1 MKEVLAMKKLALAS
15 AVILLAGCM
24 SVPKGGAQT
33 APQMAPQ
40 TAAALAGDSFAGTIV
55 RGHAAGAMANP
66 HIIAEVQ
73 GEDGMVVTFTLRK
86 STAVTEIDGRAIRF
100 MKGFKKNRKV
110 EIKFV
115 VKDGKNEAVAWHYVS

>member
-1 MKEVLAMKKLALAS
+1 MKKLLLAS

-33 APQMAPQ
+33 APPTAPQ
-40 TAAALAGDSFAGTIV
+40 TAAAPTGDSFAGTIV
-55 RGHAAGAMANP
+55 RGHAA
-66 HIIAEVQ
+66 
-73 GEDGMVVTFTLRK
+73 DGMVVTFTLRK
-86 STAVTEIDGRAIRF
+86 STAVTEIDGRTINF

-115 VKDGKNEAVAWHYVS
+115 VKDGKNEAVSWHYVS